1 MLKFAIIGF
10 GGLGKLHFGHVAEI
24 KRKAGDVELVAICDV
39 NENAF
44 RTQTS
49 TNLGENKQDLE
60 LSKYHLYTDAA
71 ELLEKE
77 ELDFV
82 VTALPTYIH
91 EKIAVMAMERGIHV
105 FSEKPMALN
114 LAQAEHMLET
124 AREYKVKLMI
134 GQCLR
139 YFHDY
144 AALKEIITSQRYGGV
159 VRADFHRLSPLPV
172 WSWQNWMLD
181 EEKSGGAALDLH
193 VHDVDFI
200 YWAFGMPKAVTSYAT
215 NGKMKHDSIGTVYHY
230 DGMQVTAIGEWGL
243 PGSFTFT
250 VGALVRFEKATVKL
264 AADGLTVYP
273 EEGEARKLE
282 LTPANGYVEEIVDFI
297 ACIREDKESAVNPP
311 ESSVKAIR
319 IARAEKLSADTGKTI
334 ALELCGAQSAV

>member
-10 GGLGKLHFGHVAEI
+10 GGLGKTHFGDVAEI
-24 KRKAGDVELVAICDV
+24 TRKAGDVQLVAICDV
-39 NENAF
+39 DENAF

-49 TNLGENKQDLE
+49 TNLGENRQNLDL
-60 LSKYHLYTDAA
+60 SAYHLYTDV
-71 ELLEKE
+71 EDMLDKE
-77 ELDFV
+77 EIDFV
-82 VTALPTYIH
+82 ITALPTCIH

-114 LAQAEHMLET
+114 LIQAKHMLDT
-124 AREYKVKLMI
+124 SRKCNVKLMI

-144 AALKEIITSQRYGGV
+144 AALKEIIDSQRYGRV
-159 VRADFHRLSPLPV
+159 VRADFHRLSPLPT
-172 WSWQNWMLD
+172 WSWRNWMMD

-243 PGSFTFT
+243 PGSFPFT
-250 VGALVRFEKATVKL
+250 VGALVRFENATVKM
-264 AADGLTVYP
+264 APDGLTVYP
-273 EEGEARKLE
+273 EEGEAEKLD
-282 LTPANGYVEEIVDFI
+282 LTPINGYVEEIVDFI
-297 ACIREDKESAVNPP
+297 ACIRESRESTVNPP
-311 ESSVKAIR
+311 ESSMQAIK
-319 IARAEKLSADTGKTI
+319 IARAEKLSADTGKTV
-334 ALELCGAQSAV
+334 ALELYGV